1 MSLTRFLLSGVLG
14 LFGCA
19 LAACSQP
26 TYPELPN
33 SGVTSQKPG
42 PEYLIGAGDQL
53 NINVWRQ
60 PELSL
65 SVPVRPD
72 GRISVPL
79 ISDMFV
85 AGKTST
91 QVAAD
96 IQEKLKAY
104 MQDPSVTVI
113 VTAFVGP
120 PSQQVRVIGEAAQP
134 KAIPYR
140 EQLTV
145 LDVMIAVGGLTEF
158 AAGNR
163 TVLVRT
169 ENGKQVQY
177 QVRLEDLV
185 KNGDITANVAMKPGD
200 VLVIPEAYF

>member
-1 MSLTRFLLSGVLG
+1 MRLHHVLRSPALG
-14 LFGCA
+14 LILFA
-19 LAACSQP
+19 LIGCSQP
-26 TYPELPN
+26 EYPTLPEAA
-33 SGVTSQKPG
+33 VTPLNPG
-42 PEYLIGAGDQL
+42 PEYLIGAGDNL

-79 ISDMFV
+79 IEDLFV

-91 QVAAD
+91 AVAAD
-96 IQEKLKAY
+96 IQDKLKAY
-104 MQDPSVTVI
+104 VQDPAVTVI
-113 VTAFVGP
+113 VTGFVGP
-120 PSQQVRVIGEAAQP
+120 TSQQIRVVGEATTP
-134 KAIPYR
+134 KAIPYK
-140 EQLTV
+140 EKLSA
-145 LDVMIAVGGLTEF
+145 LDVMIEVGGLTEF

-169 ENGKQVQY
+169 ENGKQTEY

-185 KNGDITANVAMKPGD
+185 KNGDITANFAMKPGD